1 MNSKLRVVIADDER
15 PARSFLANILKTFDD
30 VDLVGEAENGTEAVQ
45 IIEKTKPDLALLDMQ
60 MPEVDGFG
68 VIRLLKKKNTPLV
81 AFVTAYNEFAI
92 RAFDFNAIDY
102 LLKPVEKSRLR
113 MTITRAYDR
122 LEHIAAHLDH
132 PNRLRAAAREYEWS
146 ARPSFLERI
155 PVRHREDIYLLP
167 IKTVASIIADGE
179 ILHVTTSA
187 NEKYVINYRLKDLE
201 MRLDPDLFVRLS
213 RGTLA
218 NISMIARISSLPGG
232 TYAVTLKNGQ
242 ELGIS
247 RLQTRLL
254 RDQLLRL

>member
-1 MNSKLRVVIADDER
+1 MNGKLRVVIADDER
-15 PARSFLANILKTFDD
+15 PARSFLANILKTFDN
-30 VDLVGEAENGTEAVQ
+30 VDLVGEAENGVQAVQ
-45 IIEKTKPDLALLDMQ
+45 IIEQTKPDLALLDMQ

-68 VIRLLKKKNTPLV
+68 VIRLLKKKDTPLV

-102 LLKPVEKSRLR
+102 LLKPIEKSRLR
-113 MTITRAYDR
+113 MTITRTYDR
-122 LEHIAAHLDH
+122 LEHVAVRANHSHRLKAAV
-132 PNRLRAAAREYEWS
+132 REYESS
-146 ARPSFLERI
+146 ARQPFLERI

-179 ILHVTTSA
+179 ILHITTSA
-187 NEKYVINYRLKDLE
+187 NEKYVISYRLKDLE
-201 MRLDPDLFVRLS
+201 LRLDPDLFIRLS

-232 TYAVTLKNGQ
+232 TYDVTLRNGQ
-242 ELGIS
+242 RLGIS
-247 RLQTRLL
+247 RLQTRVL